1 MKPFSNPFSLKATTS
16 VIAALG
22 LVGCGL
28 ISSDITKL
36 TFDLP
41 TETYM
46 FDTSMW
52 GNLPPGQVPAVP
64 CTDDNFCCMAGGAV
78 GISCTM
84 TPLFCNAGSCEAR
97 IPESVTTNVNLAMQV
112 PALSSFP
119 GHALSSVTISSITY
133 SVSNNSFNDDLPALT
148 LYLAPNGVTD
158 PNDPSA
164 LKFGTTAP
172 IPAGTDP
179 TNQRVTLVSN
189 AATILSMF
197 TANISTPFNI
207 IAATT
212 VVIAAGTN
220 VPKGAITLSVT
231 GTISAQL

>member
-1 MKPFSNPFSLKATTS
+1 MIAMKLPSLRATTS
-16 VIAALG
+16 AIAALG

-28 ISSDITKL
+28 ISTDITRL

-41 TETYM
+41 TETYT

-64 CTDDNFCCMAGGAV
+64 CTADGDCCTAGGLV
-78 GISCTM
+78 GISCTT
-84 TPLFCNAGSCEAR
+84 TPLACNAGTCEAR
-97 IPESVTTNVNLAMQV
+97 IPESVSSNINLVMQV

-133 SVSNNSFNDDLPALT
+133 SVSNNTLNDDLPALT

-158 PNDPSA
+158 PNDPGA
-164 LKFGTTAP
+164 LKFGTTSP
-172 IPAGTDP
+172 VPAGTDP
-179 TNQRVTLVSN
+179 TNQKVTLVSN
-189 AATILSMF
+189 AAQVLSMF
-197 TANISTPFNI
+197 TSNISTPFNI

-220 VPKGAITLSVT
+220 VPKGAITLAVT

>member
-1 MKPFSNPFSLKATTS
+1 MKPLSVKAMTS
-16 VIAALG
+16 AIAVLG

-28 ISSDITKL
+28 ISSDITRL

-41 TETYM
+41 TETYT

-64 CTDDNFCCMAGGAV
+64 CTSDSDCCTAGGLV
-78 GISCTM
+78 GISCTT
-84 TPLFCNAGSCEAR
+84 TPLACNASTCEAR
-97 IPESVTTNVNLAMQV
+97 IPESVSSNINLVMQV

-133 SVSNNSFNDDLPALT
+133 SVSNNTLNDDLPALT
-148 LYLAPNGVTD
+148 LYLAPDGVTD
-158 PNDPSA
+158 PSDPRA
-164 LKFGTTAP
+164 LTFGTTSP
-172 IPAGTDP
+172 VPAGTNP
-179 TNQRVTLVSN
+179 TNQRVTLASN
-189 AATILSMF
+189 AAAVLSMY

-220 VPKGAITLSVT
+220 IPKGAITLAVT